1 MRKHILGTC
10 LAILA
15 VISAPIAV
23 QAQAKDFPSEPIRI
37 INPFAPGGSTDVVA
51 RIFAQFLTELWGQSV
66 VVESRTGAGGVVGST
81 VTANAA
87 PNGYTIQLASSSVT
101 IAPSLNKSLP
111 YETLD
116 FTPIIDIGDAPL
128 FLVVN
133 PSLKV
138 STMKEL
144 IALARA
150 KPGELNYGS
159 SGNGTSIHISSE
171 LFKQMTGVDIK
182 HVPYRGIAP
191 ALNDLLADRVQMMV
205 VDVSGLSRIQ
215 SGQLKALAVIGERR
229 TKTLPDVP
237 TIAEAGLPEYKINQW
252 YGVIGPKG
260 IPKDVVAKLNDGFN
274 RALKDPKLVER
285 LAALGIEPVG
295 GSPEAFGKVLRDD
308 VRLYD
313 EIVKRGDLK
322 ADN

>member
-1 MRKHILGTC
+1 MRRQILRAC
-10 LAILA
+10 LVVLA
-15 VISAPIAV
+15 AISAPLAAV
-23 QAQAKDFPSEPIRI
+23 QAKDFPSETIRI

-87 PNGYTIQLASSSVT
+87 PDGYTIQLASSSVA

-116 FTPIIDIGDAPL
+116 FTPIVYIGDAPL

-133 PSLKV
+133 PSVNV
-138 STMKEL
+138 SSVQEL

-171 LFKQMTGVDIK
+171 LFKQMSGTDIN

-191 ALNDLLADRVQMMV
+191 ALNDLIAGRVQMMV
-205 VDVSGLSRIQ
+205 VDITGLPRIQ

-229 TKTLPDVP
+229 TKAMPDLPTVS
-237 TIAEAGLPEYKINQW
+237 EAGLTGYKINQW

-274 RALKDPKLVER
+274 RALKDPKVVER
-285 LAALGIEPVG
+285 LATFGIEPVG
-295 GSPEAFGKVLRDD
+295 GPPDVFAKTLRDD
-308 VRLYD
+308 VKLYD
-313 EIVKRGDLK
+313 EIVKRGNLK